1 MQKQR
6 ELFGNM
12 WCGRNVIS
20 KIECDTDKFSICLYF
35 FLTDFN
41 SSINAS
47 EREGDLLIRERT
59 QSES

>member
-1 MQKQR
+1 MVEMSFLK
-6 ELFGNM
+6 
-12 WCGRNVIS
+12 WNVIR
-20 KIECDTDKFSICLYF
+20 INVVFVQF